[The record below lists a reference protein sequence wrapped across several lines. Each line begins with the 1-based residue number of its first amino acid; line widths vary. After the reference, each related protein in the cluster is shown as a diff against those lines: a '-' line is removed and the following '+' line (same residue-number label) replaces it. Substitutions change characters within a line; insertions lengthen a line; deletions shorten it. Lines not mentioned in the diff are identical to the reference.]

1 MIMFDMNI
9 GSSFITSSKY
19 DGRLNGLDAMIM
31 QTEKDKEKEFC
42 EWRSSWGDMYEP
54 GCRSARVI
62 KTNPTICPYCG
73 RKIKWR
79 EF

>member
-9 GSSFITSSKY
+9 GSSFITSPKY

-42 EWRSSWGDMYEP
+42 EWRSSWGDM
-54 GCRSARVI
+54 
-62 KTNPTICPYCG
+62 
-73 RKIKWR
+73 
-79 EF
+79 